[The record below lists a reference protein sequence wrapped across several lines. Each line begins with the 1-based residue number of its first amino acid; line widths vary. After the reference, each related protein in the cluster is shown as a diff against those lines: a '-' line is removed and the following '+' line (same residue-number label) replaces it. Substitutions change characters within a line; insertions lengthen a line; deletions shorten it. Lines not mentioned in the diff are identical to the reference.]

1 MSRMY
6 LGRFRYEKTWAA
18 RSDIAESSTLSLSL
32 SLSVPSSDAMVD
44 ILMNYFIMH

>member
-32 SLSVPSSDAMVD
+32 SAPSSDAMVD